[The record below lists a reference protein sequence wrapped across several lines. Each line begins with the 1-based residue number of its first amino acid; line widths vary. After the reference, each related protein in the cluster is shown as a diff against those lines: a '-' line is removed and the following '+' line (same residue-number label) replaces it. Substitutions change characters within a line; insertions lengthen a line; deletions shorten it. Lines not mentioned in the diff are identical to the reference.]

1 MNGLRSI
8 GIAWET
14 ERKGE
19 GMKSYVRLAV
29 AAVALASALV
39 GTAPSGASGA
49 GRPRSPSDDL
59 PTFGRPTIAG
69 IQAFSGGT
77 GLEPSLRIDTS
88 GRVYA
93 TAPPGSHLWR
103 SLDEGKSFKW
113 APGADPKLGDP
124 PTCDKPTEG
133 DNDIATDSAGRLYFS
148 DLAAHTGR
156 DFASPFNAVAR
167 SDDQGATFTFSCDSV
182 KSKDLDRPWYAVD
195 GDPLNGG
202 NVYLAIALVHG
213 DHGCEGKIKH
223 SKWTIARSPVPGDEA
238 EAGISFGPSLRVT
251 GKCQGGSAGRP
262 KVSPTTHRVFLPHT
276 NTYFQIIGAD
286 EARMVRCDAVPFTE
300 ETPSGL
306 SCVDLSVATMP
317 GYFVFGMPDVAID
330 TAGNLFMEWEAIPID
345 EFGDPAGDALLYWS
359 SSSDEGDTW
368 STPVQIPTPGL
379 HNNIFGTVA
388 AGDSGRVDIAW
399 YGTDSVD
406 PDFAEGCGGPDDVPG
421 DWSLYVAQTLD
432 GLDPT
437 PTFTAPIV
445 ASEHFIHRGGISS
458 GFAGKFCSAAQL
470 GDFFQMQVGLDGEA
484 NIVYADTNTTNS
496 AGPGLDLAFPLVHP
510 MFVRQ
515 NGGTGVFL
523 ANPIVQGDPAATNSV
538 IDAAGDATYD
548 ANGSVSH
555 NQANLDIL
563 GSSITKPD
571 ADHYRITID
580 VADLTTLAPDPATG
594 NPDTSLDWL
603 VQWFVPS
610 STFEDGG
617 RNFFAYMESTD
628 GGEPTFWDGEG
639 AANLVPLPECCQA
652 LFTYPGKNQITGS
665 YTPTAPGTITIDV
678 PVADVNEPGAIN
690 DTLYSVTASTMTLVE
705 PANTIAPFV
714 FEGYWAGGDAFSLIE
729 SAPSYDFV
737 P

>member
-1 MNGLRSI
+1 
-8 GIAWET
+8 
-14 ERKGE
+14 
-19 GMKSYVRLAV
+19 MKSNVRLAV

-49 GRPRSPSDDL
+49 ARSRSPSDDL
-59 PTFGRPTIAG
+59 PTFGRPTIGG

-103 SLDEGKSFKW
+103 SLDEGESFKW
-113 APGADPKLGDP
+113 VPGADPKLGHP

-133 DNDIATDSAGRLYFS
+133 DNDIVTDSADRLYFS
-148 DLAAHTGR
+148 DLGTHSGK
-156 DFASPFNAVAR
+156 DFASPYNAVAR

-182 KSKDLDRPWYAVD
+182 NSKDLDRPWTAVD

-202 NVYLAIALVHG
+202 NMYLAIALVHA
-213 DHGCEGKIKH
+213 DRPCKEG
-223 SKWTIARSPVPGDEA
+223 KWTISRSPVPGKEA
-238 EAGISFGPSLRVT
+238 EAGITFGHALKVT
-251 GKCQGGSAGRP
+251 GKCQGGGAGPLQVSAL
-262 KVSPTTHRVFLPHT
+262 SHRVFLPHKTVCECIDRT
-276 NTYFQIIGAD
+276 NSVSV
-286 EARMVRCDAVPFTE
+286 VRCDPIPFAE

-306 SCVDLSVATMP
+306 SCVDLPAVSMP
-317 GYFVFGMPDVAID
+317 GSYIFHWPDLTID
-330 TAGNLFMEWEAIPID
+330 AAGNLFMEWEAMPID
-345 EFGDPAGDALLYWS
+345 QFLGNPEGDALIYWS

-368 STPVQIPTPGL
+368 SAPVQIPTPGL
-379 HNNIFGTVA
+379 HNNIFATLA
-388 AGDSGRVDIAW
+388 AGDAGRVDLAW

-406 PDFAEGCGGPDDVPG
+406 PDFVEGCGGPADVPG
-421 DWSLYVAQTLD
+421 DWNLYFAQTLD

-445 ASEHFIHRGGISS
+445 ASEHFIHRGGIATTF
-458 GFAGKFCSAAQL
+458 GGHFCGPAQL
-470 GDFFQMQVGLDGEA
+470 GDFFRMQVGLDGEA

-496 AGPGLDLAFPLVHP
+496 SGPGLDLGVPVHP

-515 NGGTGVFL
+515 NGGTGVFV

-563 GSSITKPD
+563 GSSVSMPD

-580 VADLTTLAPDPATG
+580 VADLTTLAPDPTTG

-610 STFEDGG
+610 STDKDGG
-617 RNFFAYMESTD
+617 KNFFAYMESTD
-628 GGEPTFWDGEG
+628 GGAPAFWDGEG
-639 AANLVPLPECCQA
+639 AANLVPNLPECCEV

-678 PVADVNEPGAIN
+678 PVADVTEPGAI
-690 DTLYSVTASTMTLVE
+690 DDKLYSVTASTMTLVE

-714 FEGYWAGGDAFSLIE
+714 FEGYWAGGDLFTLIE
-729 SAPSYDFV
+729 SASSYDFV